1 VTALASMTLQPLV
14 EGVAV
19 VAAVVAAVDPR
30 SMSLGDKLAGLEQ
43 LFAVEAQI
51 YAVRASLERDIVGRI
66 VGAAL
71 ADGQAQGRAR

>member
-1 VTALASMTLQPLV
+1 VTALASMTLQPLA
-14 EGVAV
+14 EGVA
-19 VAAVVAAVDPR
+19 AVAAVDPR

-51 YAVRASLERDIVGRI
+51 HAVRASLERDIVGRI

>member
-14 EGVAV
+14 EGV
-19 VAAVVAAVDPR
+19 AVVAAVDPR

-51 YAVRASLERDIVGRI
+51 HAVRASLERDIVGRI